1 MQFIQ
6 RTQSVKTELKCNF
19 NQLHRTYWDGY
30 CIYAAPSVIS
40 VPLRIRQTDNI
51 VAPSPI
57 IVVAPPVIVVP
68 IVVVIVVPSIYV
80 GSALVWID
88 TPSALR

>member
-1 MQFIQ
+1 MSQQNLNAVFTSWNVLGWI
-6 RTQSVKTELKCNF
+6 
-19 NQLHRTYWDGY
+19 LH
-30 CIYAAPSVIS
+30 AAPGVIS
-40 VPLRIRQTDNI
+40 VPLRVCQTDNI

-68 IVVVIVVPSIYV
+68 IVVVIVVRSIYV
-80 GSALVWID
+80 GSTLVWID